1 MTDQE
6 IRNSLNDQNKRLL
19 DEIEQSIPVRFEE
32 WNEDFYAGKISKS
45 EGCGVVYCKPDM
57 NQAKIAHELLHIKTG
72 YSLGDNNVMLEMAR
86 QSRNPIVRMIITDD
100 LCEGLLN
107 QSEHYLFFEE
117 YLNMGYNAT
126 DFFETLRLQ
135 AEAELWKETIIKHG
149 IGNNGTYTTTEV
161 YSYLAVLI
169 LFMLYPVKGQYA
181 HQYKKVSKAV
191 PELSAAMERF
201 VGELRSINIEPQ
213 EKEHMKAT
221 YEALA
226 GDIIR
231 WVRNSKIVPSIG
243 R

>member
-19 DEIEQSIPVRFEE
+19 DVIEQSIPVRFEE
-32 WNEDFYAGKISKS
+32 WNEDFYAGKISKR
-45 EGCGVVYCKPDM
+45 EGCGVVYCKPDLH
-57 NQAKIAHELLHIKTG
+57 QAKIAHELLHIKTG
-72 YSLGDNNVMLEMAR
+72 YTLGDDNVMLEMAR
-86 QSRNPIVRMIITDD
+86 QCGNPIVRMIITDD

-107 QSEHYLFFEE
+107 QAEHYLFFED

-126 DFFETLRLQ
+126 DFFEKLRLQ
-135 AEAELWKETIIKHG
+135 ADAELWKETIIKDG
-149 IGNNGTYTTTEV
+149 IGNNGVYKTTEV

-169 LFMLYPVKGQYA
+169 LFMLYPVKRQYV

-201 VGELRSINIEPQ
+201 VGELRTINIEPQ
-213 EKEHMKAT
+213 EKGHMQAV

-226 GDIIR
+226 DDIIR

>member
-6 IRNSLNDQNKRLL
+6 IRNSLNDQNRRLL
-19 DEIEQSIPVRFEE
+19 DDIENFISVRFEE
-32 WNEDFYAGKISKS
+32 WDKDFYAGKISKS
-45 EGCGVVYCKPDM
+45 EGCGVVYCKPDLH
-57 NQAKIAHELLHIKTG
+57 QAKIAHELLHIKTG
-72 YSLGDNNVMLEMAR
+72 YSLGDDNVMLGMAHK
-86 QSRNPIVRMIITDD
+86 SGNPIVRMIITDD

-107 QSEHYLFFEE
+107 QTEHYLFFEE

-126 DFFETLRLQ
+126 DFFENLRLQ
-135 AEAELWKETIIKHG
+135 TEAEQWKETIIKHG

-169 LFMLYPVKGQYA
+169 LFMLYPVKRQYV

-201 VGELRSINIEPQ
+201 VGELRTINIEPQ
-213 EKEHMKAT
+213 EKGHMQAV

-226 GDIIR
+226 DDIIR